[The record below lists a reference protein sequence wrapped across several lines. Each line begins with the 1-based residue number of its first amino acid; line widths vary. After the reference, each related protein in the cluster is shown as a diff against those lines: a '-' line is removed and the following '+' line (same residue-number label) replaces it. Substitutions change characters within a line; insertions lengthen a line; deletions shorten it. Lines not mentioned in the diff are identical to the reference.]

1 MLVRSL
7 SPVVLPSN
15 FLSSSL
21 LLARDAR
28 SRGMGLV
35 ADSSEWVPGEAD
47 KWNCDPFSVCI
58 RAVSLTT
65 GERSREVRE
74 WAYEH
79 LLEHINQKGK
89 GSRE

>member
-7 SPVVLPSN
+7 SPVVLSSN

-21 LLARDAR
+21 LLARSAR

-35 ADSSEWVPGEAD
+35 TDSSDWIPGEAD
-47 KWNCDPFSVCI
+47 KWNCDLFSVCI
-58 RAVSLTT
+58 RAASLTAV
-65 GERSREVRE
+65 ERSREVRE
-74 WAYEH
+74 WACERS
-79 LLEHINQKGK
+79 LERINQKGK